1 MKLLLVR
8 HAIAF
13 ERDTPGISDAL
24 RPLTEDGIARFKKS
38 ARALSQLVTADVV
51 LTSPLL
57 RAKQTAEILARQ
69 WSAVAVHE
77 AEPLGSGSRAHF
89 EEVIGRLSNASI
101 IAAVGHEPTL
111 SEWTAEWLG
120 AASGLAF
127 PFKKGGAALIEFDEG
142 VAPGAGRL
150 VYFLPPKVVKTLAT

>member
-89 EEVIGRLSNASI
+89 EEVIARLSNASI